1 MGPRK
6 PMKKAAAHSPI
17 PTVVAV
23 VNNNINNDSMH
34 LDNININDN
43 NIHPIN
49 DNLVNV
55 TSSNNNA
62 TITHVDTVNINN
74 SNNVSSTIATVPS
87 IVPTI
92 ELIVAQVNLDN
103 TTTPTKTTTM

>member
-6 PMKKAAAHSPI
+6 PLKKAAAHSPI

-23 VNNNINNDSMH
+23 LNNNINNNSMH

-49 DNLVNV
+49 DSRIIVTRCDVN
-55 TSSNNNA
+55 
-62 TITHVDTVNINN
+62 
-74 SNNVSSTIATVPS
+74 
-87 IVPTI
+87 
-92 ELIVAQVNLDN
+92 
-103 TTTPTKTTTM
+103 